1 MKAFKLKTVLCTLLF
16 TGISMTGFN
25 SCTSK
30 ETPDGTN
37 PDENILLGKWNASDE
52 RAFYSSLEFTGD
64 KKYIITQ
71 HLIALPIPESDLL
84 AAKADGQQDHI
95 LIYVGDYSAVNE
107 GNTYT
112 LDLSEIGTVTIEIS
126 GASDAT
132 VTVNSETYT
141 VNKAKPVDTSQKTE
155 LLCHIWN
162 YTQSGEGVDLLD
174 SGTVIFTTN
183 GTFLVKSNESEAVW
197 KEGVWE
203 WTKGDQIKIT
213 SIDYAVVVSPDGNW
227 EDEINIMY
235 YNVLK
240 LTASELI
247 LQEDNDDEI
256 NRFEIHAGR

>member
-1 MKAFKLKTVLCTLLF
+1 MKKFKLKTVLYALLF
-16 TGISMTGFN
+16 TGISMAGFN
-25 SCTSK
+25 SCTSE
-30 ETPDGTN
+30 ET
-37 PDENILLGKWNASDE
+37 PDENILIGKWNASDE
-52 RAFYSSLEFTGD
+52 RAIYSSLEFTGD

-71 HLIALPIPESDLL
+71 HLIALPIPESGLQ

-95 LIYVGDYSAVNE
+95 FIYVGDYSAVNE
-107 GNTYT
+107 ENTYT
-112 LDLSEIGTVTIEIS
+112 LNLSEIGTITIEIS
-126 GASDAT
+126 GSSDAT
-132 VTVNSETYT
+132 VTVNSESYT

-197 KEGVWE
+197 EEGVWE

-227 EDEINIMY
+227 EDEINVMY

-256 NRFEIHAGR
+256 NRFEIHASR